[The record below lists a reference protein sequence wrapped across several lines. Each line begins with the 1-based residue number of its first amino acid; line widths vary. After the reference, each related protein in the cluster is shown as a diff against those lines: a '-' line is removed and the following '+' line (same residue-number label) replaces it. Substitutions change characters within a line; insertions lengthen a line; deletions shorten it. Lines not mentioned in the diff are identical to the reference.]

1 MSYKCLQFIL
11 IFCITVP
18 VCAQIYNGDFELI
31 DPNSPLGFNTP
42 LGWEHENY
50 ANVTSN
56 FVPKP
61 EKGTTSNWQI
71 DVQKG
76 LNPFGG
82 EFFVVLSTGDIA
94 APLPD
99 PQYAQIKQRIDVS
112 PGQRVAGVYFFGTC
126 DYIPYEDFATI
137 KLVPTPDS
145 GLRDII
151 LMSISVGDVNS
162 YGSMNNWDFFEYTF
176 GETEAGIYELV
187 LTVSDLGDAI
197 FKSYLAVDNITLCYA
212 PGYGDLNR
220 DCRVDMLDFTLFA
233 NDWLSDCSEPNYLA
247 DPNNNCWYGT
257 DIDNN
262 GPVDA
267 NDLYLMSRFWLDSD
281 TQ

>member
-1 MSYKCLQFIL
+1 MSYKYLQFIL
-11 IFCITVP
+11 ILCITVP

-31 DPNSPLGFNTP
+31 DQNSPLDFNAP
-42 LGWEHENY
+42 LDWERESY
-50 ANVTSN
+50 AAIANN

-61 EKGTTSNWQI
+61 EKGATSNWKI

-76 LNPFGG
+76 LYPFEG
-82 EFFVVLSTGDIA
+82 ESFVVLSTGDLS

-99 PQYAQIKQRIDVS
+99 PQYAQIKQRIMVS
-112 PGQRVAGVYFFGTC
+112 TGQRLAGVYFFGTC

-137 KLVPTPDS
+137 KLVPIPNS

-151 LMSISVGDVNS
+151 LINIDVGDVGS
-162 YGSMNNWDFFEYTF
+162 YGSMDGWDFFEYTF
-176 GETEAGIYELV
+176 SEIEAGIYELV

-212 PGYGDLNR
+212 PGYGDLNY
-220 DCRVDMLDFTLFA
+220 DCQVNMFDFTLFA
-233 NDWLSDCSEPNYLA
+233 NDWLQDCSDPNYLA
-247 DPNNNCWYGT
+247 DPNNNCRYGT

-267 NDLYLMSRFWLDSD
+267 NDLYLMSQFWLGGDI
-281 TQ
+281 Q